1 MSQHARAVI
10 RSIDTAHQ
18 IHDRN
23 PRLFSQL
30 LRADRDTRQLEAA
43 LDRYRRQQRPVGG
56 RIEHDE
62 VERIDPQAEQKIGD
76 RAAERW
82 KRIKGEN
89 ATRRRKE
96 RDAMSTID
104 LHRAA
109 LERAIKLSTVRAAA
123 VGSSSP
129 SSTHPSKNLALDRS
143 GAQLVEDD
151 PRWTESQLIIRRRVE
166 KLHDLLDEYEGL
178 GSAAQA
184 AAAMDSYDKNARILK
199 EGRGHPCDVVVD
211 LLGREIAGSPR
222 TVWRVRQRTHDP
234 DSQEWKILGYAV
246 STIDGTPLESTPRG
260 PIRRVVIE
268 EDR

>member
-1 MSQHARAVI
+1 MSQRALAVI

-30 LRADRDTRQLEAA
+30 LRADRNTHQLEIA

-56 RIEHDE
+56 RLEHDE
-62 VERIDPQAEQKIGD
+62 VERIDPISESKIV
-76 RAAERW
+76 ERSATRW
-82 KRIKGEN
+82 TRIKSEN
-89 ATRRRKE
+89 ATRRRRD
-96 RDAMSTID
+96 RDAMSTVD
-104 LHRAA
+104 LHRQAIDRAA
-109 LERAIKLSTVRAAA
+109 KLSTVGAAA
-123 VGSSSP
+123 MGQSSP
-129 SSTHPSKNLALDRS
+129 SSAHPSKNLALDHS
-143 GAQLVEDD
+143 AAQLVDDD
-151 PRWTESQLIIRRRVE
+151 PRWRECQLVIRRRVE

-178 GSAAQA
+178 GSAAQT

-211 LLGREIAGSPR
+211 LLGREIAGSAR

-268 EDR
+268 DDR

>member
-1 MSQHARAVI
+1 MSQRALAVI

-30 LRADRDTRQLEAA
+30 LRADRNTHQLEAA
-43 LDRYRRQQRPVGG
+43 LDRYRRAQRPVGG
-56 RIEHDE
+56 RLEHDE
-62 VERIDPQAEQKIGD
+62 VERIDPTSERKISE
-76 RAAERW
+76 RAATCW
-82 KRIKGEN
+82 TRIKAEN
-89 ATRRRKE
+89 ATRRRRD

-104 LHRAA
+104 LHRSA
-109 LERAIKLSTVRAAA
+109 LERAIKLSTVGAAA

-143 GAQLVEDD
+143 GAQLVEED
-151 PRWTESQLIIRRRVE
+151 PRWNECQLVIRRRIE
-166 KLHDLLDEYEGL
+166 KMHDLLDEYEGL

-246 STIDGTPLESTPRG
+246 STIDGTPLEQAPRG

-268 EDR
+268 DGR